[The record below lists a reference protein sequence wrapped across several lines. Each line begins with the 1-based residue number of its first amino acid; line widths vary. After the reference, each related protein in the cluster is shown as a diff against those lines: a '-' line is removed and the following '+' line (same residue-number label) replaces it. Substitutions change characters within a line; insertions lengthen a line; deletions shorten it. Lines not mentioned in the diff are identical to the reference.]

1 MFSFDYIGKIETQ
14 STKMA
19 STKIMFGG
27 ACAFVDCGRL
37 FILHDLINLIDY
49 IGHDGVGGMRC
60 C

>member
-1 MFSFDYIGKIETQ
+1 
-14 STKMA
+14 MA
-19 STKIMFGG
+19 STKIMFGS

>member
-1 MFSFDYIGKIETQ
+1 
-14 STKMA
+14 MA
-19 STKIMFGG
+19 STKIMFGN

-37 FILHDLINLIDY
+37 FKLHDLINLIDY

>member
-1 MFSFDYIGKIETQ
+1 
-14 STKMA
+14 MA

-27 ACAFVDCGRL
+27 ACAFDCGRL

-60 C
+60 